1 MAFTSLQFFGFI
13 PIAISLYFII
23 PQRFRWSVLLVS
35 SYYFYLISLSVNVL
49 YVSILILAT
58 VTSYIAG
65 ILIYKAENRKKK
77 KIIFY
82 SGVIFFTGLL
92 IVFKYL
98 NFLNDNLRSLLGL
111 FNLTLN
117 FPLFKLAIPLG
128 ISFYTFQ
135 ILSYLIDIYNA
146 KEEPI
151 RHFGYYATGIAF
163 FPKLLSGPIERSG
176 NFYPQ
181 FLLEKEIEYKRV
193 SEGVKLFTWGLFK
206 KAVIA
211 DRLSYAVNLVFNN
224 PGEYYGF
231 SILFSILLLSIQI
244 YSDFSGYTDMAIG
257 ISKIFGIKL
266 SENFD
271 RPYFSVSISDF
282 WKKWHISLSFWLR
295 DYIFLPLAY
304 SFTRKIMKSKLK
316 VKPEVI
322 SYIAGILI
330 TMFICGIWHGAKWTF
345 IIWGLLHGFY
355 LAFGFLLKKR
365 RKKLYK
371 RFKIS
376 NTVQKNIGII
386 MSFLLVSFAWI
397 FFRVNSAGDSINLIY
412 NFFNFS
418 KTVNP
423 ALLFEFKTDFF
434 ISIISILILF
444 AVENIQSRRIK
455 RGEDSSISSILNIP
469 VILILLISLFIFG
482 KFEQLDFLYFSF

>member
-1 MAFTSLQFFGFI
+1 MTFTSLQFLGFI
-13 PIAISLYFII
+13 PIVISLYFII
-23 PQRFRWSVLLVS
+23 PQRYRWAVLLVS

-58 VTSYIAG
+58 VTSYLAA

-77 KIIFY
+77 KIIFLT
-82 SGVIFFTGLL
+82 GVIFFTGLL

-111 FNLTLN
+111 FNLSFN
-117 FPLFKLAIPLG
+117 FPIIKLAIPLG

-135 ILSYLIDIYNA
+135 ILSYLIDIYNS
-146 KEEPI
+146 KTEPI
-151 RHFGYYATGIAF
+151 RHFGYYAAGIAF

-181 FLLEKEIEYKRV
+181 LLLKKEIEYKRI
-193 SEGVKLFTWGLFK
+193 SEGVKLFIWGLFK

-211 DRLSYAVNLVFNN
+211 DRLFYAVNLVFNN

-231 SILFSILLLSIQI
+231 SVLFSIILLSIQI

-271 RPYFSVSISDF
+271 RPYFSVSISEF
-282 WKKWHISLSFWLR
+282 WKKWHMSLSFWLR

-304 SFTRKIMKSKLK
+304 SFTRKVMKSKLK
-316 VKPEVI
+316 IKPEVI
-322 SYIAGILI
+322 SYIAGIVI

-355 LAFGFLLKKR
+355 LAVGFLLKKR
-365 RKKLYK
+365 RKRLYK
-371 RFKIS
+371 RFNIKS
-376 NTVQKNIGII
+376 SVQRSIGII
-386 MSFLLVSFAWI
+386 LSFLFVSFAWI
-397 FFRVNSAGDSINLIY
+397 YFRVNSAGDSINLIY
-412 NFFNFS
+412 NLFNFS
-418 KTVNP
+418 KSVNP
-423 ALLFEFKTDFF
+423 AGLFEFRTDFYV
-434 ISIISILILF
+434 SIISVFILF
-444 AVENIQSRRIK
+444 AVESIQSRRVK
-455 RGEDSSISSILNIP
+455 KGDDSSIPSILNIP
-469 VILILLISLFIFG
+469 IILLLIISLFIFG